1 MSAAGT
7 IKTDLLPTMPLVA
20 SFQLPPLKKPQPGCL
35 WARPPRSSS
44 IISKFAIKVQ
54 YPSSLAYVND
64 QVMTFRL
71 EGKSGGKSE
80 KLQGVVLL
88 SRIREIMVQTISGKS
103 KRSADVGS
111 TTTKV
116 KTSLGSG
123 NSTSPD
129 KLDGVKA
136 GSTLPSPEPVHI
148 LWKEWSDAV
157 SIQHSKSTTIL
168 EPKFTQVASV
178 ARSKKDK
185 THAVMIIRDYNQQM
199 LYAPQGHMMRYL
211 GHPTANY
218 YPDEKNDFKEP
229 TVKPFVTST
238 EPKFIDTVLFGH
250 IKYGLGHR
258 MRMVD
263 LGVYESNT
271 ATSKM
276 FWDSHHMGIVPTT
289 SDVSSF

>member
-1 MSAAGT
+1 MTAIGAIET
-7 IKTDLLPTMPLVA
+7 EQLPAMPLVA
-20 SFQLPPLKKPQPGCL
+20 SFLLPPLKSSQPGCL
-35 WARPPRSSS
+35 WSRPPKSSS
-44 IISKFAIKVQ
+44 VVSKFEIKIQ
-54 YPSSLAYVND
+54 QPSSLSYMND

-71 EGKSGGKSE
+71 EGSSGGKSE

-88 SRIREIMVQTISGKS
+88 SRLRDIMVHTIRDKS

-111 TTTKV
+111 STTGS
-116 KTSLGSG
+116 KTSLGS
-123 NSTSPD
+123 
-129 KLDGVKA
+129 VK
-136 GSTLPSPEPVHI
+136 STLPGKFDDVKSESTLPFPESVHI
-148 LWKEWSDAV
+148 PWKDWSDAV

-185 THAVMIIRDYNQQM
+185 THAVMMIRDYNQQM
-199 LYAPQGHMMRYL
+199 LYAPPGHMMRYL

-238 EPKFIDTVLFGH
+238 EPKSIDTVLFGH

-258 MRMVD
+258 TRMVD
-263 LGVYESNT
+263 LGVYERNT

-289 SDVSSF
+289 PDVS